1 MAFPE
6 PPQPTEERTTCFYHT
21 DRETGRRCT
30 RCGRPA
36 CWECLKDAPVGA
48 HCWECLKAERPP
60 RSEQA
65 RRAVRMTAGDPMLV
79 TKTLIALNVVM
90 FLIDIGQGASFGGF
104 TSTTVSSFEARWG
117 YFNPA
122 IASG

>member
-6 PPQPTEERTTCFYHT
+6 PPPTEERTTCFFHA

-36 CWECLKDAPVGA
+36 CWECLHDAPVGA
-48 HCWECLKAERPP
+48 HCWECLKAEQPP

-65 RRAVRMTAGDPMLV
+65 RRAVRATAGDPILV
-79 TKTLIALNVVM
+79 TKTLIALNVLV
-90 FLIDIGQGASFGGF
+90 FVIDVAQGGSLGFG
-104 TSTTVSSFEARWG
+104 STTVTAFDIRWG
-117 YFNPA
+117 LFDA
-122 IASG
+122 AVAA